1 MDTNVDNTSDV
12 VMMAGGPSSSDGRTP
27 SGYAEAPALR
37 NSAPAVRVEGAVGE
51 NVLTPGLAREVVPGR
66 AVVVHEDCRV
76 VNTAVFADTPFRRA
90 GSVTLGTLQDFVAYV
105 KARMTPAV
113 RVFVGKHFVRAV
125 FNADSW
131 WDDVADFDVECT
143 QEWRRWNGGSEKWSS
158 QPDFCDFL
166 EDEAR
171 VIVEPCGADL
181 LQLVTDFRMLQ
192 KVEFGASYRGADGQM
207 CVSYTEKNSG
217 VGRDLALPG
226 EFKLH
231 LPVLKGAEKMTT
243 YEVVARLRTRVDKES
258 HKLSLQYRLV
268 RPDVPMDNAVADVAG
283 WLREQLP
290 GGEVYVGKLD
300 KSPRVALMVD

>member
-1 MDTNVDNTSDV
+1 MDTNNNDV
-12 VMMAGGPSSSDGRTP
+12 MG
-27 SGYAEAPALR
+27 L
-37 NSAPAVRVEGAVGE
+37 PAVRVEGAVGE
-51 NVLTPGLAREVVPGR
+51 NVLTPGLVREVVPGR
-66 AVVVHEDCRV
+66 AVVAHGDCRLV
-76 VNTAVFADTPFRRA
+76 KTLHLADVPYRRA

-105 KARMTPAV
+105 KARMTPDT
-113 RVFVGKHFVRAV
+113 RIFVGKGFARAV
-125 FNADSW
+125 FNAAGW
-131 WDDVADFDVECT
+131 GDDVADFDVGHT
-143 QEWRRWNGGSEKWSS
+143 VEWANWTRRHEDWMRQAE
-158 QPDFCDFL
+158 FCDFL
-166 EDEAR
+166 EDNAG

-181 LQLVTDFRMLQ
+181 LQLVADFRMLQ
-192 KVEFGASYRGADGQM
+192 RVGFGASYRGADGQM

-290 GGEVYVGKLD
+290 GVEVYVGKLD